1 MGPHNLEYPHM
12 NPVVSPGLTF
22 LVAAVIF
29 TRYFTQYNFCLLTQI
44 ILFSVNNE
52 ISRHLRYPW
61 QRYCSRCGTICGAL
75 FVVYPASS
83 SLLRQPY
90 LLAP

>member
-44 ILFSVNNE
+44 ILFSGE
-52 ISRHLRYPW
+52 
-61 QRYCSRCGTICGAL
+61 
-75 FVVYPASS
+75 
-83 SLLRQPY
+83 
-90 LLAP
+90 